1 MTEIKEPEEAVSVIM
16 DVLQFLQETKVKV
29 ERPVPIVKD
38 RQGRL
43 AKDLTMKEWLNKGHE
58 EIMELQD
65 ALANLCPLDDKP
77 SRYKGID
84 DIELQDEIVGEAC
97 DVVEWVYSFMNQF
110 GFTPEVMSSGVHKT
124 NEKLK
129 ERGCI

>member
-1 MTEIKEPEEAVSVIM
+1 MSEKKPEQILEQIM
-16 DVLQFLQETKVKV
+16 DLLRDLEKCKVKA
-29 ERPVPIVKD
+29 ERPSPIVKD

-110 GFTPEVMSSGVHKT
+110 GFTPEVMSGGVHKT
-124 NEKLK
+124 NKKLK